1 MVSDTEISGNSEAAE
16 MFGLGT
22 STSRLTGQLF
32 TLTSSMDDLE
42 FNFNGTAVTVSLN
55 LSGNVTTVPSS
66 VTGLTLS
73 WQAESSTTGRLKAEF
88 DSNTYSLT
96 FPNPTNALGFKSADR
111 EITLSQDSIV
121 VKSTDK
127 SSFNMAAS
135 ASSLSGTRF
144 KMNDLPH
151 EDLLVF
157 VTGGGARSI
166 GSEYSGIGDIVDTSS
181 YEIRATG
188 DNGNVIEIWD
198 ADSEHS
204 IATRVVSGDQ
214 QTTYGNFEFTLTGR
228 VEDGDKFTL
237 QQDASG
243 ANDSRNLDALIKLQ
257 SGDKGDLTKLGFQ
270 DMFGVMIAVVGSSVN
285 SSKIAVEVQEENAI
299 AAKEAEAEFAG
310 VNLDT
315 EAAALIEFQQAYQ
328 ASARILSTAR
338 ELFQSLMEVV

>member
-1 MVSDTEISGNSEAAE
+1 
-16 MFGLGT
+16 
-22 STSRLTGQLF
+22 
-32 TLTSSMDDLE
+32 MDDLE
-42 FNFNGTAVTVSLN
+42 LDFNGTTVTVSLD

-73 WQAESSTTGRLKAEF
+73 WEAESATTGRLKAEF
-88 DSNTYSLT
+88 DSEDYSLT
-96 FPNPTNALGFKSADR
+96 FPNPTNALGFKTADR
-111 EITLSQDSIV
+111 EI
-121 VKSTDK
+121 
-127 SSFNMAAS
+127 
-135 ASSLSGTRF
+135 SLSGGAIIV
-144 KMNDLPH
+144 KSKLPLLPH

-166 GSEYSGIGDIVDTSS
+166 GAEYSILGEVADTTT
-181 YEIRATG
+181 YEIRAVG

-198 ADSEHS
+198 ADTGHS
-204 IATRVVSGDQ
+204 IATRVMSGDQ
-214 QTTYGNFEFTLTGR
+214 QTTYGAFELTLTGR
-228 VEDGDKFTL
+228 VDDGDKFTL

-243 ANDSRNLDALIKLQ
+243 ANDARNLSAMIKLQ
-257 SGDKGDLTKLGFQ
+257 DGDKSDPTKLGFQ
-270 DMFGVMIAVVGSSVN
+270 DLFGVMIARVGSSVN
-285 SSKIAVEVQEENAI
+285 SSKIAVEVQEENAT